1 MTTTRRHPRT
11 SVEAFPRHT
20 DYACA
25 VEIPVGHR
33 PLWARLLRMV
43 RKLWRSL

>member
-1 MTTTRRHPRT
+1 MQTTSRYPRMA
-11 SVEAFPRHT
+11 VEPFPRHT

-25 VEIPVGHR
+25 VEITVGHR

-43 RKLWRSL
+43 RNLWRSL

>member
-11 SVEAFPRHT
+11 SIEAFPRHT

-25 VEIPVGHR
+25 LEIPVGHR
-33 PLWARLLRMV
+33 PWWARLLRMV
-43 RKLWRSL
+43 RNLWRSL

>member
-1 MTTTRRHPRT
+1 MTTTRRYPRT

-25 VEIPVGHR
+25 IEVGHR

-43 RKLWRSL
+43 RNLWRSL